1 MKLWQKM
8 ITLFSNNDK
17 GSTPLLIIKKEAGN
31 SDVKEYSSIEEA
43 IADLEK
49 DPNVPAVKIEKI
61 KASLQKL
68 KNNSAIKIKNGELV
82 K

>member
-68 KNNSAIKIKNGELV
+68 KNNSAIKIKNGEIV